1 MHGLIRYL
9 VFATLLA
16 LAAAAQSFPTRAV
29 RLMVPF
35 PPGGATD
42 IIGRLVAA
50 KMQEVWGQPVL
61 VENRPGAGT
70 VVGTDYVAKSAPDG
84 YTLGMVV
91 TAYVINP
98 SLRSDLPYNTL
109 KDLTGVTQVSVQHL
123 VMAAN
128 PSFPANSIPELI
140 ALAKKE
146 PGKLAYATP
155 GSGTAMHLS
164 VEMLKTNTGIDLVH
178 VPYKG
183 GAAAQQDV
191 VAGHVPILMDV
202 LYAVQ
207 PLIKSGRI
215 KVLALLS
222 PQRAPESPEYPVV
235 SESVPGVSALSLVGI
250 VAPAATPRDLVNR
263 IGADIARAV
272 KSSDLTERMKQQGME
287 PIGSTPEQFDALIRA
302 EIEKWAK
309 VVKQSG
315 AKVDER
321 STWLDPPALDHRATP
336 LDLRLHEGAEFLRGP
351 GHDVEADLRHAL
363 ADFGRAQRAHGS
375 VVQPCHHV
383 ARSLRR
389 RRDRLPGGDDQ
400 VRVSR
405 LRGRRHIGQLRV
417 ARLSRHHERLHP
429 AGLDVAGHRAQVLKR
444 EIDLIAHDVRLARGA
459 ALVRHVDRGEISALA
474 KHLAGEVVRRAAPAR
489 AVGEAPGIFLRKLDQ
504 LSCRIR
510 TQRRLRDQ
518 DVGRGHR
525 ERDRRKVAQRLIAQ
539 VLEQGRVDR
548 EHADR
553 AHQDGVAVR
562 FGLGDEFGGD
572 GAVGAGPVL
581 DHGRLAKEF
590 LEHGADRAADDI
602 RRPAGDEGDHD
613 PDRLGGIA
621 LSQRRGRRAR
631 ERERA
636 GCNDE
641 PHCVSP
647 LHRYLTSPILFNIS
661 VSSLY
666 SFHRSARSLSPAR

>member
-1 MHGLIRYL
+1 MKAILRC
-9 VFATLLA
+9 FA
-16 LAAAAQSFPTRAV
+16 LAAALAPLVCAAQNYPTRAV

-50 KMQEVWGQPVL
+50 KMQDVWGQAVV
-61 VENRPGAGT
+61 VENKPGAGT
-70 VVGTDYVAKSAPDG
+70 VVGTEYVAKSAADG

-164 VEMLKTNTGIDLVH
+164 VELLKTSSGIDLVH

-183 GAAAQQDV
+183 GAPAQQDV
-191 VAGHVPILMDV
+191 MAGRVPILMDV

-250 VAPAATPRDLVNR
+250 VAPSATPRELINR

-287 PIGSTPEQFDALIRA
+287 PIGSTPDQFDALIRA

-309 VVKQSG
+309 VVKLSG
-315 AKVDER
+315 AKVD
-321 STWLDPPALDHRATP
+321 
-336 LDLRLHEGAEFLRGP
+336 
-351 GHDVEADLRHAL
+351 
-363 ADFGRAQRAHGS
+363 
-375 VVQPCHHV
+375 
-383 ARSLRR
+383 
-389 RRDRLPGGDDQ
+389 
-400 VRVSR
+400 
-405 LRGRRHIGQLRV
+405 
-417 ARLSRHHERLHP
+417 
-429 AGLDVAGHRAQVLKR
+429 
-444 EIDLIAHDVRLARGA
+444 
-459 ALVRHVDRGEISALA
+459 
-474 KHLAGEVVRRAAPAR
+474 
-489 AVGEAPGIFLRKLDQ
+489 
-504 LSCRIR
+504 
-510 TQRRLRDQ
+510 
-518 DVGRGHR
+518 
-525 ERDRRKVAQRLIAQ
+525 
-539 VLEQGRVDR
+539 
-548 EHADR
+548 
-553 AHQDGVAVR
+553 
-562 FGLGDEFGGD
+562 
-572 GAVGAGPVL
+572 
-581 DHGRLAKEF
+581 
-590 LEHGADRAADDI
+590 
-602 RRPAGDEGDHD
+602 
-613 PDRLGGIA
+613 
-621 LSQRRGRRAR
+621 
-631 ERERA
+631 
-636 GCNDE
+636 
-641 PHCVSP
+641 
-647 LHRYLTSPILFNIS
+647 
-661 VSSLY
+661 
-666 SFHRSARSLSPAR
+666 

>member
-42 IIGRLVAA
+42 IIGRMVAA
-50 KMQEVWGQPVL
+50 KMQDVWGQPVV
-61 VENRPGAGT
+61 VENKPGAGT

-109 KDLTGVTQVSVQHL
+109 KDLSGVTQVSVQHL

-128 PSFPANSIPELI
+128 PSFPANNIPELI

-164 VEMLKTNTGIDLVH
+164 VEMLKTSSGIDLVH

-183 GAAAQQDV
+183 GAPAQQDV
-191 VAGHVPILMDV
+191 VAGRVPILMDV

-222 PQRAPESPEYPVV
+222 PQRAPESPDYPVV

-250 VAPAATPRDLVNR
+250 VAPSATPRDLVNR

-272 KSSDLTERMKQQGME
+272 KASDLTERMRQQGME
-287 PIGSTPEQFDALIRA
+287 PVGSTPEQFDALIRS

-315 AKVDER
+315 AKVD
-321 STWLDPPALDHRATP
+321 
-336 LDLRLHEGAEFLRGP
+336 
-351 GHDVEADLRHAL
+351 
-363 ADFGRAQRAHGS
+363 
-375 VVQPCHHV
+375 
-383 ARSLRR
+383 
-389 RRDRLPGGDDQ
+389 
-400 VRVSR
+400 
-405 LRGRRHIGQLRV
+405 
-417 ARLSRHHERLHP
+417 
-429 AGLDVAGHRAQVLKR
+429 
-444 EIDLIAHDVRLARGA
+444 
-459 ALVRHVDRGEISALA
+459 
-474 KHLAGEVVRRAAPAR
+474 
-489 AVGEAPGIFLRKLDQ
+489 
-504 LSCRIR
+504 
-510 TQRRLRDQ
+510 
-518 DVGRGHR
+518 
-525 ERDRRKVAQRLIAQ
+525 
-539 VLEQGRVDR
+539 
-548 EHADR
+548 
-553 AHQDGVAVR
+553 
-562 FGLGDEFGGD
+562 
-572 GAVGAGPVL
+572 
-581 DHGRLAKEF
+581 
-590 LEHGADRAADDI
+590 
-602 RRPAGDEGDHD
+602 
-613 PDRLGGIA
+613 
-621 LSQRRGRRAR
+621 
-631 ERERA
+631 
-636 GCNDE
+636 
-641 PHCVSP
+641 
-647 LHRYLTSPILFNIS
+647 
-661 VSSLY
+661 
-666 SFHRSARSLSPAR
+666 